1 MSGLVSGLGPG
12 KVVTGWRIGGRGL
25 EQMEQGKLCDVCH
38 SVASPPPSPAQSS
51 DTAGYDEYVEGVE
64 PEETASLETHIA
76 EVGGAYVMRGRGVG

>member
-1 MSGLVSGLGPG
+1 MEN
-12 KVVTGWRIGGRGL
+12 RGRGL

-38 SVASPPPSPAQSS
+38 SVASPAQSS